1 MLQESAKTNEIVS
14 RDSRAKG
21 VVMRE
26 KENHMIINCSEVADD
41 ESITG
46 EQRDI
51 DLEVQILAAKNVNPM
66 KLVTLLRIRFG
77 IGRYEIQRMRG
88 MYNIRT
94 PRRLSVEELEGC
106 RWD

>member
-1 MLQESAKTNEIVS
+1 
-14 RDSRAKG
+14 
-21 VVMRE
+21 
-26 KENHMIINCSEVADD
+26 MIINCSEVADD

-77 IGRYEIQRMRG
+77 IGRYEIQVCSPLG
-88 MYNIRT
+88 LL
-94 PRRLSVEELEGC
+94 PRKSTNY
-106 RWD
+106 D